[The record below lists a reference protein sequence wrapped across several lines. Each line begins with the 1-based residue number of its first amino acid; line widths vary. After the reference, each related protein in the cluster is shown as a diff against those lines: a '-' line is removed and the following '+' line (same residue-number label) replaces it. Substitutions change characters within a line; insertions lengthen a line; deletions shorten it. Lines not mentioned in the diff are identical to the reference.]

1 MNFSNIF
8 FSEWRHLRGN
18 PLKLL
23 SIILFMIASVYGM
36 INSKYLY
43 EKQNL
48 EIFDIN
54 KKLEQEINDNLN
66 LFKSDN
72 PRPKERPWIDLSIPD
87 WAIWYTKVYHFNNPS
102 PLIIFSVGQ
111 AEQYAFY
118 KKITYMSSPYDKD
131 MTNEISNPERLEI
144 GSLDFSFSVIYLLP
158 LLMIILLFNL
168 KTKESESKI
177 LNLVKIQVKSAK
189 IWLIIRIFF
198 YLLILVLLNLFLLI
212 FGILL
217 FDISKIHLPSVVYI
231 FTYLLIYI
239 LFWGII
245 FYFILKISFTII
257 ESSVMM
263 IGIWLT
269 LTLLIP
275 SLINQY
281 LSVKHPN
288 NSFLGY
294 IDAVRDEKK
303 DIYNL
308 SDSIAMSKLIKLYPE
323 IKETINYNSL
333 ENKSRII
340 NESKVALLN
349 QVLKKKIETIEI
361 KNKNRNTFIKKFFI
375 VNPIS
380 FFQNKLNQL
389 TRTHYDNYANYR
401 KEIQFLIDLQIRT
414 MIIDTWNGVEV
425 DYDKF
430 KFYHDLFRIS
440 KKK

>member
-1 MNFSNIF
+1 
-8 FSEWRHLRGN
+8 
-18 PLKLL
+18 
-23 SIILFMIASVYGM
+23 
-36 INSKYLY
+36 
-43 EKQNL
+43 
-48 EIFDIN
+48 
-54 KKLEQEINDNLN
+54 
-66 LFKSDN
+66 
-72 PRPKERPWIDLSIPD
+72 
-87 WAIWYTKVYHFNNPS
+87 
-102 PLIIFSVGQ
+102 
-111 AEQYAFY
+111 
-118 KKITYMSSPYDKD
+118 
-131 MTNEISNPERLEI
+131 
-144 GSLDFSFSVIYLLP
+144 
-158 LLMIILLFNL
+158 
-168 KTKESESKI
+168 
-177 LNLVKIQVKSAK
+177 
-189 IWLIIRIFF
+189 
-198 YLLILVLLNLFLLI
+198 
-212 FGILL
+212 
-217 FDISKIHLPSVVYI
+217 
-231 FTYLLIYI
+231 
-239 LFWGII
+239 
-245 FYFILKISFTII
+245 
-257 ESSVMM
+257 MM

-308 SDSIAMSKLIKLYPE
+308 PDSIAMTKLINLYPE
-323 IKETINYNSL
+323 IIETKNYNSS

-361 KNKNRNTFIKKFFI
+361 KNKNTFIKKFFI

-401 KEIQFLIDLQIRT
+401 QEIQFLIDLQIRT
-414 MIIDTWNGVEV
+414 MIIDTWKGVEV

-440 KKK
+440 KKKNAPYNGAFK